1 MPPDFESQSYW
12 HDRFSKETA
21 FEWLTDPS
29 TFLRILEPFLGQLD
43 RSAKLLHLGCGTSDL
58 HNHLRARGYYNVTNV
73 DFEPLALNRGQE
85 LEQSAFG
92 DLTMKYVL
100 ADATQLR
107 LNEKYDLVID
117 NVQPTRYH
125 VALTVPCYTLPSV
138 SRSTWHRA
146 AAGFRRVTP
155 RPGPRSRSY
164 RSMST
169 HLLPFL
175 CPSRKKPTP
184 THSTGATFF
193 SHDR

>member
-29 TFLRILEPFLGQLD
+29 TFLRVLEPFLGQLD

-85 LEQSAFG
+85 LEKSAFG
-92 DLTMKYVL
+92 DVRMKYVL
-100 ADATQLR
+100 ADATQLQ

-117 NVQPTRYH
+117 KCTADAISCGADGAVLRMAQCVKKHMAPGG
-125 VALTVPCYTLPSV
+125 CWV
-138 SRSTWHRA
+138 SLSYSS
-146 AAGFRRVTP
+146 
-155 RPGPRSRSY
+155 SRFEIEK
-164 RSMST
+164 
-169 HLLPFL
+169 LPFDA
-175 CPSRKKPTP
+175 
-184 THSTGATFF
+184 HAFATIPMPKLKETDPDTFYWCYVLQP
-193 SHDR
+193 